1 MTNNFK
7 IDSQKVSKDDGA
19 SNKVWVDDKGIVNIQ
34 VAKAIIAEEAY
45 ALIDVAEKFLR
56 NSQGKGKVLIHVF
69 PYKGPFIATFE
80 FRRTVS
86 KKIKEIIKDPGFKK
100 VAICG
105 ITTIIKIVSSFIIT
119 ASGVKNMKVF
129 GTKEEALKW
138 LKK

>member
-1 MTNNFK
+1 MITNFE

-19 SNKVWVDDKGIVNIQ
+19 SNKVWIDDKGIVNIQ
-34 VAKAIIAEEAY
+34 VAKEITAEESY

-56 NSQGKGKVLIHVF
+56 NSQGKGKVLIHVL
-69 PYKGPFIATFE
+69 PYKGPFIATFK
-80 FRRTVS
+80 FRKTVS
-86 KKIKEIIKDPGFKK
+86 ERIRGIIKDPGFKK

-105 ITTIIKIVSSFIIT
+105 MTTIIKTVSSFIIT

>member
-1 MTNNFK
+1 MK
-7 IDSQKVSKDDGA
+7 SQKTSKDNRVG
-19 SNKVWVDDKGIVNIQ
+19 NKVWVDDKGIVNIQ

-69 PYKGPFIATFE
+69 PYKGPFVATFK
-80 FRRTVS
+80 FRKTVS
-86 KKIKEIIKDPGFKK
+86 EKIKKIIKDPGFKK

-105 ITTIIKIVSSFIIT
+105 ITTIIKTVSSFIIT